1 MRFIARTAP
10 VLGLLVSAGCS
21 PAHGQGPALPQ
32 PAVVGSQMA
41 RGASQDVAESQE
53 APRTIVVTGTA
64 SLDVSTDRARVSLA
78 VESREKTAS
87 EAAQANARAMSAVL
101 AAMRSGGFEGLDIDT
116 YGYSLSPVYTSVVQ
130 NGARVQ
136 RIEGYRVL
144 NNVRATLTDMKA
156 VGRLID
162 VATGAGAN
170 RVNGISFEA
179 SDIEPAQHRVLAD
192 AVRRARDQARTM
204 ADALDR
210 ELGPPLNVQGGAQRP
225 SPRQDY
231 VRLQA
236 MAAEAETPIEAGD
249 QTVSASV
256 TITFLLGPE
265 KGSR

>member
-1 MRFIARTAP
+1 
-10 VLGLLVSAGCS
+10 V
-21 PAHGQGPALPQ
+21 
-32 PAVVGSQMA
+32 A
-41 RGASQDVAESQE
+41 RGASQDVAEPQE

-130 NGARVQ
+130 NGTRVQ

-179 SDIEPAQHRVLAD
+179 SDIEPAQHRVLAE